1 MDLLQTPRWCILLDF
16 FFPIDYSIFFFS
28 RNHEYL
34 QTSQRQS
41 NIYEPRKELK
51 KLYATSY
58 FGELALINEEPRSAS
73 IIVSSETAKC
83 LKMTKSKFDE
93 ITFLTKMFNV
103 NRRSE
108 LSEEMT
114 EKITLLKSLSVANRT
129 KLLESM
135 SKMTFSPGAYIC
147 RQVYLTF

>member
-1 MDLLQTPRWCILLDF
+1 
-16 FFPIDYSIFFFS
+16 
-28 RNHEYL
+28 
-34 QTSQRQS
+34 
-41 NIYEPRKELK
+41 LK

-73 IIVSSETAKC
+73 ITVASDTAKC

-147 RQVYLTF
+147 RQVHLIFDLAYVSYFNNFLWSKLSFVFSHSKCRSCH

>member
-1 MDLLQTPRWCILLDF
+1 
-16 FFPIDYSIFFFS
+16 
-28 RNHEYL
+28 
-34 QTSQRQS
+34 
-41 NIYEPRKELK
+41 
-51 KLYATSY
+51 
-58 FGELALINEEPRSAS
+58 
-73 IIVSSETAKC
+73 
-83 LKMTKSKFDE
+83 
-93 ITFLTKMFNV
+93 MFNV

-147 RQVYLTF
+147 RQVHLIFDLAYVSYFNNFLWSKLSFVFSHSKCRSCH